1 MAPTMPQNL
10 KWKFAKNQDGA
21 IEGPNHPGIANFTG
35 DRATAIIREAVQ
47 NSLDAREGDRPV
59 SVTFERKTLDKSIL
73 ATDGLMRHI
82 EWSLESPFNDDEN
95 RPGFK
100 NAKSLLGGGGEGNLH
115 ASVLRTAI
123 QPEPLIRE
131 TIHRRGRL

>member
-10 KWKFAKNQDGA
+10 KWKFAKIQDGTFQ
-21 IEGPNHPGIANFTG
+21 GPDDAGIVIFAG

-59 SVTFERKTLDKSIL
+59 SVTFERKMLDKSIL
-73 ATDGLMRHI
+73 ATEDLLRHI

-95 RPGFK
+95 RPDFK
-100 NAKSLLGGGGEGNLH
+100 NAKSLLGGGEGNLH
-115 ASVLRTAI
+115 ASV
-123 QPEPLIRE
+123 
-131 TIHRRGRL
+131 